1 LHLRAMSLPRDQIS
15 GASEQGSSPAAE
27 AGSDTVFP
35 VHLQKLFPAKEKLTL
50 DPAEKVKVVRREAVA
65 MLQHST
71 DCGPDGTYWAD
82 VLGLHDG
89 NGQDVAL
96 MLVIFCIL
104 FCFLILSQLD
114 AQWVL
119 SSRQMEAD
127 CADLVMN
134 ALDSFARNSDILR
147 LVLFVWGTLEFSSL
161 TTAFFATLWDDYK
174 LTDIDIESI
183 QFYNKCYLDI
193 LGRAVVASS
202 AIILTFAPLLSGSL
216 LCGVLLG
223 TAGGLCCLSIWTPRH
238 LLRWVVFV
246 LFPVSATCVKLL
258 KDYTSAGRVET
269 HGWQEPSL
277 QG

>member
-1 LHLRAMSLPRDQIS
+1 MSD
-15 GASEQGSSPAAE
+15 GF
-27 AGSDTVFP
+27 D
-35 VHLQKLFPAKEKLTL
+35 
-50 DPAEKVKVVRREAVA
+50 AVI
-65 MLQHST
+65 
-71 DCGPDGTYWAD
+71 GPDGIYWAD

-202 AIILTFAPLLSGSL
+202 AIILTFAPLLQMSMMAL
-216 LCGVLLG
+216 
-223 TAGGLCCLSIWTPRH
+223 IH
-238 LLRWVVFV
+238 DQFV
-246 LFPVSATCVKLL
+246 KIATIAEISSSDSSFSVR
-258 KDYTSAGRVET
+258 SNEI
-269 HGWQEPSL
+269 
-277 QG
+277 